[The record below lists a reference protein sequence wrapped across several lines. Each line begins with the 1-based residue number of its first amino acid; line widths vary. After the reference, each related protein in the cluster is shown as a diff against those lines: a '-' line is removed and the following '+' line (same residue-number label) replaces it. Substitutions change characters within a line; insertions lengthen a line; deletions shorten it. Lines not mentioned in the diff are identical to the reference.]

1 MMCAHYKEATGRSC
15 QQKDPITVEHHY
27 HFDIFNTIID
37 LQLAEI
43 NNRFNEGTMELLI
56 LSSALEPKD
65 GFKSLKI
72 DKIYNLADKFY
83 PDDFTKQEMHYL
95 RCQLEHYELDIP
107 RHQEFQNMSTISELC
122 RGLVETNKSQ
132 HYHLIDRLVRLVLTL
147 PVTTATT
154 ERAFS
159 AMKHV
164 KTALRNKMEDE
175 FLADSMIVYIERE
188 LSEPIDSDSIVDDF
202 YSMKNRRAQL
212 Q

>member
-1 MMCAHYKEATGRSC
+1 
-15 QQKDPITVEHHY
+15 
-27 HFDIFNTIID
+27 
-37 LQLAEI
+37 
-43 NNRFNEGTMELLI
+43 MELLI

-132 HYHLIDRLVRLVLTL
+132 HYYLIDRLVHLVLIL
-147 PVTTATT
+147 PVTTTT
-154 ERAFS
+154 E
-159 AMKHV
+159 
-164 KTALRNKMEDE
+164 
-175 FLADSMIVYIERE
+175 
-188 LSEPIDSDSIVDDF
+188 
-202 YSMKNRRAQL
+202 
-212 Q
+212 